1 MDGGWYLPDGKI
13 PNQKPISRRGP
24 GPRKLG
30 ILGMGKEK
38 KEKRNLK
45 LYHKILYTQNSKK
58 DKLSKSNSSA
68 FIVFSP
74 LLWLRLV

>member
-38 KEKRNLK
+38 KRKK
-45 LYHKILYTQNSKK
+45 KSKVVSQNSVHTKFKK
-58 DKLSKSNSSA
+58 GQT
-68 FIVFSP
+68 
-74 LLWLRLV
+74 